1 MRRMRISL
9 TKTDFTAKSE
19 DIPPNGLD
27 YTMRRMTPTEYAL
40 TALTGGQAEK
50 SDYDAER
57 TDDTVEAFGEST
69 EVGHTLTAS

>member
-1 MRRMRISL
+1 MRIPRRNGVV
-9 TKTDFTAKSE
+9 TTKSE
-19 DIPPNGLD
+19 GLPLNGLD
-27 YTMRRMTPTEYAL
+27 YTIRRMTPIDL
-40 TALTGGQAEK
+40 PITALTGGQAEK

>member
-1 MRRMRISL
+1 MRIPRRNGVV
-9 TKTDFTAKSE
+9 TTKSE
-19 DIPPNGLD
+19 GLPLNGLD
-27 YTMRRMTPTEYAL
+27 YTIRRMTSIDPPITV
-40 TALTGGQAEK
+40 LTGGQAEK